1 MRSKTKREPPP
12 SSNKL
17 PQKRQRRLSSKSQEL
32 TSNKELQLKARKNS
46 KSITE
51 TVKDNVVQDVEAVVE
66 TVVAVEV
73 IAVAVEDADVAMENA
88 VDADVATENVVD
100 VETENVVDVE
110 TVKVVAEEA
119 VEVSKLLPKVV
130 PKEMVMKTKNREP
143 KEEVV
148 VAMVQE
154 MQSTDSVAK
163 LVKRLT
169 HMIRNLE
176 PALVR
181 ETSRKLATEEAAGV
195 MRRNPSQKVKSQLL
209 KLLKRPKKDLNVE
222 KDAQDRKK
230 FPKRL
235 SQRKKR
241 VSLFKTS

>member
-88 VDADVATENVVD
+88 VDAETENVVD

-154 MQSTDSVAK
+154 MQSTDSVAR